1 MATVEELLEFLPR
14 RDCWQC
20 GRNCA
25 EFAAFLLRRE
35 LAPEACPVLAE
46 LEFAGFIEALKEL
59 LGPGAA
65 PAPGMQI
72 DPEKCN
78 GCGICVTMCLYHLGN
93 CPEACLGRGPRL
105 QDRVIFRVVNGV
117 AVVVHQDLCTRM
129 VQAAETC
136 GKCAQYCPTEA
147 ITLT

>member
-14 RDCWQC
+14 SDCWQC
-20 GRNCA
+20 GRSCA
-25 EFAAFLLRRE
+25 EFAAFLLSRE
-35 LAPEACPVLAE
+35 LAPEDCPVLGKPD
-46 LEFAGFIEALKEL
+46 FAGFIEALYEL
-59 LGPGAA
+59 LGPRAA

-78 GCGICVTMCLYHLGN
+78 GCGICVTMCEYHLGN
-93 CPEACLGRGPRL
+93 CPEARLGRGPRL

-129 VQAAETC
+129 VQAAEKC